1 MLAEVMEL
9 VVGRRFAQQ
18 SAVLAGYRRRLLRG
32 AVYPAIVPAAS
43 ESVRGVLFEGL
54 DLPALARLDRFEG
67 ALYARP
73 ELRVAV
79 AMGESCSA
87 FVYVLRPEHH
97 SLATDALWD
106 EAEFRARHMRDY
118 LVACRAFVR
127 ELAEGTSVGA

>member
-1 MLAEVMEL
+1 MVGEVMEA
-9 VVGRRFAQQ
+9 VAGRRFPEQR
-18 SAVLAGYRRRLLRG
+18 AVLAGYRRRLLRG

-43 ESVRGVLFEGL
+43 ERVEGLLFEGL

-73 ELRVAV
+73 ELRVTLDGGEAV
-79 AMGESCSA
+79 GA

-97 SLATDALWD
+97 SLATDAPWD
-106 EAEFRARHMRDY
+106 EAEFRARHLRDY

-127 ELAEGTSVGA
+127 ELDAGSSAP